1 MDKTYADTVRLLLAV
16 APDVFANDIF
26 AMKGGTA
33 INLFVRDM
41 PRLSVDIDVVYLPW
55 QTPRDEAL
63 QAINQELAAIAAR
76 VAPLGVQT
84 RLVRA
89 KDLGDTK
96 LIVENDASQVKIE
109 VNVVFRGSVLPVERR
124 PLSAKTSDLFGVEFE
139 LPVLAPDELYASKLV
154 AALDRQHPRD
164 LFDVWQLYESGDI
177 SDGMVECF
185 VIYLAGHN
193 RPPHEVLFGN
203 DKDIA
208 GEYERA
214 FVGMT
219 EVDCSLETL
228 LDARARLRR
237 ELPQRLSTAH
247 KQFLS
252 GLARAEPDW
261 SLVRCQAGPADG
273 WLTQDALWLVSKTV
287 SDKLRAHLLSQGID
301 GIPASNTAVF
311 NVLQD
316 HGIVQPTPDGKA
328 IWKAAVTS
336 EAGWSHAFTFLKL
349 SPAMIWDAA
358 DRPAPF
364 AGRVQV
370 EEEQAEPTPQAPAVA
385 DGPRAEG
392 NEAAS
397 ASTAPVASAAM
408 DTGVAAL
415 LDLLGDTALPTAPEI
430 PSSPVAEPEPAPS
443 TVPPRRWAS
452 RLPRIARNPPGRTS
466 WPGCVRASRR
476 ASSSSTTPRPW
487 CIPSPVRPTSSA
499 PACSSATRRSTFK
512 SPRWP
517 SRRSWRGGSGYR
529 SASRS
534 WDSTASSRAG

>member
-63 QAINQELAAIAAR
+63 QAINQELAAIATR

-96 LIVENDASQVKIE
+96 LIVENAASQVKIE

-219 EVDCSLETL
+219 EVDCSLEML

-261 SLVRCQAGPADG
+261 SLVQCQHAAQLPALR
-273 WLTQDALWLVSKTV
+273 W
-287 SDKLRAHLLSQGID
+287 KLANLETFRKRR
-301 GIPASNTAVF
+301 
-311 NVLQD
+311 
-316 HGIVQPTPDGKA
+316 PDDF
-328 IWKAAVTS
+328 AA
-336 EAGWSHAFTFLKL
+336 
-349 SPAMIWDAA
+349 
-358 DRPAPF
+358 
-364 AGRVQV
+364 Q
-370 EEEQAEPTPQAPAVA
+370 
-385 DGPRAEG
+385 
-392 NEAAS
+392 
-397 ASTAPVASAAM
+397 SAAL
-408 DTGVAAL
+408 DTG
-415 LDLLGDTALPTAPEI
+415 LGQ
-430 PSSPVAEPEPAPS
+430 S
-443 TVPPRRWAS
+443 
-452 RLPRIARNPPGRTS
+452 
-466 WPGCVRASRR
+466 
-476 ASSSSTTPRPW
+476 
-487 CIPSPVRPTSSA
+487 
-499 PACSSATRRSTFK
+499 
-512 SPRWP
+512 
-517 SRRSWRGGSGYR
+517 
-529 SASRS
+529 
-534 WDSTASSRAG
+534 